1 MKFNLHVINP
11 ASSALTA
18 NVDNTTIVLWFNF
31 TAMTAPTRP
40 AAAVMRPLR
49 PAEQQWVFDPAML
62 ERTPSRADGISLE
75 EELERR
81 KEAIVFMRSL
91 WLRVA
96 Q

>member
-1 MKFNLHVINP
+1 
-11 ASSALTA
+11 
-18 NVDNTTIVLWFNF
+18 
-31 TAMTAPTRP
+31 
-40 AAAVMRPLR
+40 
-49 PAEQQWVFDPAML
+49 ML